1 MKASRERSVQA
12 AIAKVC
18 VVCVCV
24 CDFFARGLGWDE
36 KTVLR
41 EKIEAGAESRE
52 HQRGQIEEK
61 RAQVTREERA
71 QERRR
76 EEEML
81 LSPRC
86 RVCRSRA
93 HPSL

>member
-61 RAQVTREERA
+61 RAQVTREE
-71 QERRR
+71 ERGGDA
-76 EEEML
+76 L
-81 LSPRC
+81 VAPLPC
-86 RVCRSRA
+86 V
-93 HPSL
+93 SLTCAS